1 MYTEESDQS
10 LSSDSLSDVEKDLRS
25 PFNGWE
31 EPSEMEAEND
41 PDALL
46 RKARRHIVASS
57 DEEDEDNDGY
67 SDDQSDNSQEESNG
81 SPLPNNGHT
90 SSKQNEDVDYL
101 DPDLYCLRR
110 SGRTNS
116 RTKVPKQS
124 GKRPLYAE
132 DSSEDDTE
140 GDNVYTASVISRRR
154 TKRDP
159 ASEEEK
165 FNEESSESESF
176 DDAESDEDF
185 NAKHTARPSKPRS
198 SHKSKPTKPT
208 SDVEDWS
215 TWSSPRYS
223 TRERKIKS
231 YNEDLMGSDTSDL
244 DMQLEAS
251 TPIPEVE
258 DGETI
263 ESIHDHRRI
272 EHHEDDQDDI
282 PDRNIEFLI
291 KWKGRSHLHD
301 SWEMSSSLTNFKGFR
316 KVENYIK
323 SNIYEVARFR
333 RHPDTTKEEI
343 EQHDINIERNRAEL
357 EEWKTVERV
366 IGMRDGVAVDD
377 RGFLTTEYLCK
388 WKGLRYDNCTWEAA
402 DLIVNDFQAEIDAF
416 LDRDA
421 SLKVPSKSA
430 VIGKHRPAF
439 KRMQEQPEY
448 IKGGELRDYQLL
460 GVNWMAHL
468 WSRDENGILADEMG
482 LGKTVQTISFLNYL
496 FHEQRVYGPF
506 LIVVP
511 LSTSENWMQEFKQWA
526 PEMNVVCY
534 IGNRQSREMIRA
546 HEFYQQGG
554 VKLKFN
560 VLVTTYELVL
570 KDRAE
575 LGGIKWHY
583 LAVDEAHRLK
593 NSQSQLHEALQGF
606 NTSNRLLITGTPL
619 QNNIKELSSLVNFLM
634 PSLDISEW
642 DVNIDEKDDQESQKE
657 KIGQL
662 HTQLKPYMLRRLKK
676 DVERSLPNKTERIL
690 RVELSAMQMHY
701 YKSILTKNFAALTNG
716 NEKQKKQWLNIAME
730 LKKASNHPYLFP
742 DAEPKSDNKVELLKG
757 LVTNSG
763 KMVLLD
769 KLLTRLKTDGHRV
782 LIFSQMVMML
792 DILSDYMS
800 LRGHPYQRLDGSMRP
815 EVRNKAIEHYNAPD
829 SPDFVFLL
837 STRAGGM
844 GINLVTAD
852 TVIIFDSDWNPQ
864 NDLQAM
870 SRAHRI
876 GQTKSVNVYRFVSKG
891 TMEEDMIERAKK
903 KMVLE
908 YLLIKQMDTSGLS
921 LMDKNVVS
929 SDASKTS
936 GKVGELPF
944 NKEEMSAIL
953 KFGAQKMF
961 QDEQNTQKLD
971 DMDLDDILARAEHTE
986 TLTGDGGQS
995 LGGEDFLAQF
1005 QVADYGGTDDI
1016 SWDDIIPENERP
1028 AAPEEEAANLEF
1040 YDRAAKRKQYNYGE
1054 ASDDNESVHG
1064 DDAANGTKKRKVAR
1078 SATKKKAGGVANVL
1092 SERDLRAVIRGST
1105 KFGDARDR
1113 YDEFVSESDLVNKD
1127 ATLVLEASDDLYQS
1141 CLAAVREHVKQ
1152 TRSGENGA
1160 DGPDVPKPVLTTKHK
1175 AILITWRDINS
1186 VNAGQVVQ
1194 RVDDL
1199 KVLHNMLK
1207 DNAQLAKFR
1216 ITMSLK
1222 PVTSWACQ
1230 WGHRED
1236 SMLLAGIYK
1245 HGFGSWIKIQQDEAF
1260 GLGEKFFLMNDEE
1273 EGADD
1278 KNKAAKKKGKTETK
1292 APKAIHLVRRGD
1304 YLLKAMVADQE
1315 IKQAA
1320 ASRRRSKA
1328 GSSKPSH
1335 SPNISTSKPKKTA
1348 STTSL
1353 KSSPN
1358 PSSSSPALKTKS
1370 PKLESQDAAED
1381 AASGYDSMDEERVA
1395 MVLKPVKPKLV
1406 RLRDHAMKLNGLERS
1421 ALIKDCIGAI
1431 GDHISHVANKQP
1443 SSGAREKLSN
1453 HMWWYA
1459 KRYWPFNKIKHQQ
1472 LKTIYD
1478 KLQVT
1483 GSTGSPSVSSPRS
1496 DHKSSSK
1503 PHSQR
1508 TSSSLSH
1515 RDHKR
1520 RYRSDENSS
1529 DDGGRRREKSSS
1541 HHKRSKNDRSPSR
1554 ERDRGRTQRRSTSSS
1569 ASPNRH
1575 RQRSSSRRR
1584 RYRSRSRDR
1593 SGSRS
1598 RDRRRHDHHHTKD
1611 SRRQRSSSR
1620 SRDRHRR

>member
-1 MYTEESDQS
+1 MTPTPC
-10 LSSDSLSDVEKDLRS
+10 SSTHT
-25 PFNGWE
+25 F
-31 EPSEMEAEND
+31 
-41 PDALL
+41 
-46 RKARRHIVASS
+46 
-57 DEEDEDNDGY
+57 DEW
-67 SDDQSDNSQEESNG
+67 
-81 SPLPNNGHT
+81 L
-90 SSKQNEDVDYL
+90 V
-101 DPDLYCLRR
+101 
-110 SGRTNS
+110 
-116 RTKVPKQS
+116 
-124 GKRPLYAE
+124 
-132 DSSEDDTE
+132 EDDADDKPE
-140 GDNVYTASVISRRR
+140 RNV
-154 TKRDP
+154 
-159 ASEEEK
+159 
-165 FNEESSESESF
+165 
-176 DDAESDEDF
+176 
-185 NAKHTARPSKPRS
+185 
-198 SHKSKPTKPT
+198 
-208 SDVEDWS
+208 
-215 TWSSPRYS
+215 
-223 TRERKIKS
+223 
-231 YNEDLMGSDTSDL
+231 
-244 DMQLEAS
+244 
-251 TPIPEVE
+251 
-258 DGETI
+258 
-263 ESIHDHRRI
+263 
-272 EHHEDDQDDI
+272 
-282 PDRNIEFLI
+282 EFLI

-301 SWEMSSSLTNFKGFR
+301 TWETFSHLTQFKGFR
-316 KVENYIK
+316 KVENYAK

-343 EQHDINIERNRAEL
+343 EQHDINIERHRAEL

-366 IGMRDGVAVDD
+366 IGMRDGMNVDE
-377 RGFLTTEYLCK
+377 RGFPITEYLCK
-388 WKGLRYDNCTWEAA
+388 WKGLRYDNCTWESA

-421 SLKVPSKSA
+421 NLKVPSKSA
-430 VIGKHRPAF
+430 AIGRHRPPF
-439 KRMQEQPEY
+439 KRMQEQPDY

-482 LGKTVQTISFLNYL
+482 LGKTVQTISFLNYM
-496 FHEQRVYGPF
+496 FHEQKVYGPF

-511 LSTSENWMQEFKQWA
+511 LSTSENWMMEFKQWA
-526 PEMNVVCY
+526 PEMNVICY

-575 LGGIKWHY
+575 LGGIKWQY

-634 PSLDISEW
+634 PALDISEW
-642 DVNIDEKDDQESQKE
+642 DVNIDEKDDQERQKE
-657 KIGQL
+657 KIAQL

-676 DVERSLPNKTERIL
+676 DVERSLPSKTERIL

-701 YKSILTKNFAALTNG
+701 YKSILTKNFAALSTG

-742 DAEPKSDNKVELLKG
+742 DAEPKTDNKVELLKG

-800 LRGHPYQRLDGSMRP
+800 MRGHPYQRLDGSMRP
-815 EVRNKAIEHYNAPD
+815 ELRNKAIEHYNAPD

-921 LMDKNVVS
+921 LMDKNTLS
-929 SDASKTS
+929 TASKS
-936 GKVGELPF
+936 GGKIGELPF

-986 TLTGDGGQS
+986 TLTNQGGQS

-1016 SWDDIIPENERP
+1016 SWDDIIPESERP
-1028 AAPEEEAANLEF
+1028 AAAEEEATNLELF
-1040 YDRAAKRKQYNYGE
+1040 DRAAKRKQYNYGE
-1054 ASDDNESVHG
+1054 ASDDNESVTG
-1064 DDAANGTKKRKVAR
+1064 EDGGTKKRKVAR
-1078 SATKKKAGGVANVL
+1078 SSSKKKSSSASNVL
-1092 SERDLRAVIRGST
+1092 TERDLRAVIRGST
-1105 KFGDARDR
+1105 KIGDARDR
-1113 YDEFVSESDLVNKD
+1113 YDEFVADSDLMNKE
-1127 ATLVLEASDDLYQS
+1127 TSLVLEASDDLYQS
-1141 CLAAVREHVKQ
+1141 CLAALREHMKQ
-1152 TRSGENGA
+1152 ARAGESDA
-1160 DGPDVPKPVLTTKHK
+1160 AKSPDAPKPVLSTKHK

-1199 KVLHNMLK
+1199 KVLHSILK
-1207 DNAQLAKFR
+1207 GNTQLSKFR
-1216 ITMSLK
+1216 ISTPLK
-1222 PVTSWACQ
+1222 PVQNWACQ

-1245 HGFGSWIKIQQDEAF
+1245 HGFGSWTKIQQDEAF
-1260 GLGEKFFLMNDEE
+1260 GLGDKFFLMND
-1273 EGADD
+1273 DD
-1278 KNKAAKKKGKTETK
+1278 DLPEKEKTKKRGKNEAK

-1304 YLLKAMVADQE
+1304 YLLKAIVADQE
-1315 IKQAA
+1315 VKQAA
-1320 ASRRRSKA
+1320 ASRRKV
-1328 GSSKPSH
+1328 GSHKTANTSSA
-1335 SPNISTSKPKKTA
+1335 SPKSSAAARPKKTA
-1348 STTSL
+1348 SSSSL
-1353 KSSPN
+1353 KPASN
-1358 PSSSSPALKTKS
+1358 HSSPAVKSKS
-1370 PKLESQDAAED
+1370 PKPDGQDDADTAAG
-1381 AASGYDSMDEERVA
+1381 SGYDSMDEEKVA
-1395 MVLKPVKPKLV
+1395 IVLKPVKLKLV
-1406 RLRDHAMKLNGLERS
+1406 RLRDHAMKVTGLERAS
-1421 ALIKDCIGAI
+1421 LIKDCIGAI
-1431 GDHISHVANKQP
+1431 GDHINHVANKQP
-1443 SSGAREKLSN
+1443 SSGAREKLQN
-1453 HMWWYA
+1453 HMWWFA

-1483 GSTGSPSVSSPRS
+1483 SATGSPSVASPRS
-1496 DHKSSSK
+1496 DYKPSHRPSSS
-1503 PHSQR
+1503 S
-1508 TSSSLSH
+1508 
-1515 RDHKR
+1515 HKR
-1520 RYRSDENSS
+1520 RYHSDDSS
-1529 DDGGRRREKSSS
+1529 DDNGRRKS
-1541 HHKRSKNDRSPSR
+1541 HHKRSKNDRSRSRSR
-1554 ERDRGRTQRRSTSSS
+1554 ERDRDRDRERGRSRRRSVSTSP
-1569 ASPNRH
+1569 SPSRRKSRH
-1575 RQRSSSRRR
+1575 RSSSRRR
-1584 RYRSRSRDR
+1584 HDRHRSRST
-1593 SGSRS
+1593 SRS
-1598 RDRRRHDHHHTKD
+1598 RDRRRREHQHTKD
-1611 SRRQRSSSR
+1611 RDSRRPRSSSR
-1620 SRDRHRR
+1620 HRDDGSSRHRR

>member
-1 MYTEESDQS
+1 LLVFDCAEE
-10 LSSDSLSDVEKDLRS
+10 
-25 PFNGWE
+25 
-31 EPSEMEAEND
+31 
-41 PDALL
+41 
-46 RKARRHIVASS
+46 
-57 DEEDEDNDGY
+57 
-67 SDDQSDNSQEESNG
+67 
-81 SPLPNNGHT
+81 
-90 SSKQNEDVDYL
+90 
-101 DPDLYCLRR
+101 
-110 SGRTNS
+110 
-116 RTKVPKQS
+116 
-124 GKRPLYAE
+124 
-132 DSSEDDTE
+132 
-140 GDNVYTASVISRRR
+140 
-154 TKRDP
+154 
-159 ASEEEK
+159 
-165 FNEESSESESF
+165 
-176 DDAESDEDF
+176 
-185 NAKHTARPSKPRS
+185 
-198 SHKSKPTKPT
+198 
-208 SDVEDWS
+208 
-215 TWSSPRYS
+215 
-223 TRERKIKS
+223 
-231 YNEDLMGSDTSDL
+231 
-244 DMQLEAS
+244 
-251 TPIPEVE
+251 
-258 DGETI
+258 
-263 ESIHDHRRI
+263 
-272 EHHEDDQDDI
+272 DQDDI
-282 PDRNIEFLI
+282 PERNIEFLI
-291 KWKGRSHLHD
+291 KWKSHSHLHD
-301 SWEMSSSLTNFKGFR
+301 TWELFSNLTEFKGFR

-366 IGMRDGVAVDD
+366 IGMRDGVTVDD

-496 FHEQRVYGPF
+496 FHEQRIYGPF

-511 LSTSENWMQEFKQWA
+511 LSTSENWMLEFKQWA

-554 VKLKFN
+554 AKLKFN

-701 YKSILTKNFAALTNG
+701 YKSILTKNFAALSNG

-730 LKKASNHPYLFP
+730 LKKASNHPFLFP
-742 DAEPKSDNKVELLKG
+742 DAEPKTDNKVELLKG

-769 KLLTRLKTDGHRV
+769 KLLTRLKSDGHRV

-815 EVRNKAIEHYNAPD
+815 ELRNKAIEHYNAPD

-921 LMDKNVVS
+921 LMDKNTLPS
-929 SDASKTS
+929 ASKST
-936 GKVGELPF
+936 GKIGELPF

-986 TLTGDGGQS
+986 TLTNQGGQS
-995 LGGEDFLAQF
+995 LGGEEFLSQF

-1028 AAPEEEAANLEF
+1028 VAPEEEAANLEF

-1054 ASDDNESVHG
+1054 ASDDNESVHE

-1078 SATKKKAGGVANVL
+1078 SSTKKKSTGASNL
-1092 SERDLRAVIRGST
+1092 LTERDLRAVIRGST

-1113 YDEFVSESDLVNKD
+1113 YDEFVSDSDLVNKESS
-1127 ATLVLEASDDLYQS
+1127 LVLEASDDLYQS
-1141 CLAAVREHVKQ
+1141 CLGAVREYMKQ
-1152 TRSGENGA
+1152 SRPGENGIDA
-1160 DGPDVPKPVLTTKHK
+1160 QDVPKPVLTTKHK

-1207 DNAQLAKFR
+1207 DNTQLSKFR

-1245 HGFGSWIKIQQDEAF
+1245 HGFGSWVKIQQDEAF
-1260 GLGEKFFLMNDEE
+1260 GLGDKFFLMNDDED
-1273 EGADD
+1273 GPDD
-1278 KNKAAKKKGKTETK
+1278 KKTIKKKGKTETK

-1304 YLLKAMVADQE
+1304 YLLKAIVADHE
-1315 IKQAA
+1315 MKQAA
-1320 ASRRRSKA
+1320 ASRRRSKV
-1328 GSSKPSH
+1328 GSAKPSS
-1335 SPNISTSKPKKTA
+1335 SPISSVSKPKKTA
-1348 STTSL
+1348 STSSH
-1353 KSSPN
+1353 KPSPN
-1358 PSSSSPALKTKS
+1358 PSSSLAIKTKS
-1370 PKLESQDAAED
+1370 PKLEVQDASEGTE
-1381 AASGYDSMDEERVA
+1381 SGYESMDEEKVA
-1395 MVLKPVKPKLV
+1395 IVLKPVKPKLV

-1421 ALIKDCIGAI
+1421 ALIKDCIGAV

-1453 HMWWYA
+1453 HMWWFA

-1483 GSTGSPSVSSPRS
+1483 SSTGSPSVASPRS
-1496 DHKSSSK
+1496 DHKSSSR
-1503 PHSQR
+1503 HQSNR

-1515 RDHKR
+1515 RERDHKR
-1520 RYRSDENSS
+1520 RYRSDDNSS
-1529 DDGGRRREKSSS
+1529 DDGGRRRDKSSS
-1541 HHKRSKNDRSPSR
+1541 YFKRTKNDRSSSR
-1554 ERDRGRTQRRSTSSS
+1554 ERERERERERGRERGRTQQRSTSSS
-1569 ASPNRH
+1569 TSPSRH

-1611 SRRQRSSSR
+1611 RDSRRHRSGSR
-1620 SRDRHRR
+1620 NRDDCGNRHRR

>member
-1 MYTEESDQS
+1 MYTEESDQY

-25 PFNGWE
+25 PQNGWE
-31 EPSEMEAEND
+31 TPSDADGRTGHSEA
-41 PDALL
+41 P
-46 RKARRHIVASS
+46 RKGRRRIVAVSDDE
-57 DEEDEDNDGY
+57 DEENEDY
-67 SDDQSDNSQEESNG
+67 SEDQSGDDDRLSPQTRNGRSSLSQSQKAE
-81 SPLPNNGHT
+81 
-90 SSKQNEDVDYL
+90 YL

-110 SGRTNS
+110 SGRTNARS
-116 RTKVPKQS
+116 RQPIKAASKS
-124 GKRPLYAE
+124 LYAE
-132 DSSEDDTE
+132 NSSVDEESDSYVSPT
-140 GDNVYTASVISRRR
+140 SRRR
-154 TKRDP
+154 VKHEMSSDDEAL
-159 ASEEEK
+159 ASETSDEE
-165 FNEESSESESF
+165 EESDDSF
-176 DDAESDEDF
+176 GSS
-185 NAKHTARPSKPRS
+185 KPVKQSSKARPRAKASRQS
-198 SHKSKPTKPT
+198 S
-208 SDVEDWS
+208 DFEDWEA
-215 TWSSPRYS
+215 WSGPRYS

-231 YNEDLMGSDTSDL
+231 YNEDLMDSGPSDL
-244 DMQLEAS
+244 DMQLEAT
-251 TPIPEVE
+251 TPIPETE
-258 DGETI
+258 EGETI
-263 ESIHDHRRI
+263 ESIHDHRRV
-272 EHHEDDQDDI
+272 EGSEDDAH
-282 PDRNIEFLI
+282 DRPEHNIEYLI

-301 SWEMSSSLTNFKGFR
+301 TWERFSQLNEFKGFR

-323 SNIYEVARFR
+323 SNVYEVTRFR

-343 EQHDINIERNRAEL
+343 EQHDINIERHRAEL

-366 IGMRDGVAVDD
+366 IGMRDGMMVDQ
-377 RGFLTTEYLCK
+377 RGYPITEYLCK
-388 WKGLRYDNCTWEAA
+388 WKGLRYDNCTWESAE
-402 DLIVNDFQAEIDAF
+402 LIVNSFQAEIDDY

-421 SLKVPSKSA
+421 NLKIPARSA
-430 VIGKHRPAF
+430 LITRSRPAF
-439 KRMQEQPEY
+439 KKMQEQPSY

-468 WSRDENGILADEMG
+468 WSRNENGILADEMG
-482 LGKTVQTISFLNYL
+482 LGKTVQTISFLNYMY
-496 FHEQRVYGPF
+496 HEQKVYGPF

-526 PEMNVVCY
+526 PEMNVICY

-546 HEFYQQGG
+546 HEFYQQDSNS
-554 VKLKFN
+554 KLKFN

-575 LGGIKWHY
+575 LGGIKWQY

-593 NSQSQLHEALQGF
+593 NSQSQLHEALHGF
-606 NTSNRLLITGTPL
+606 QTNNRLLITGTPL

-642 DVNIDEKDDQESQKE
+642 DVNIDEKDDQERQKE
-657 KIGQL
+657 KIAKL

-676 DVERSLPNKTERIL
+676 DVERSLPSKTERIL

-701 YKSILTKNFAALTNG
+701 YKSILTKNFAALTHG

-742 DAEPKSDNKVELLKG
+742 DAEPKTDNKVELLKG

-769 KLLTRLKTDGHRV
+769 KLLTRLKSDGHRV

-800 LRGHPYQRLDGSMRP
+800 MRGHPYQRLDGSMRP

-921 LMDKNVVS
+921 LMEKNTIS
-929 SDASKTS
+929 SASNKSS
-936 GKVGELPF
+936 GNGKIGELPF
-944 NKEEMSAIL
+944 NKDEMSAIL

-986 TLTGDGGQS
+986 TLTNQVGQS

-1016 SWDDIIPENERP
+1016 SWDDIIPESERP
-1028 AAPEEEAANLEF
+1028 PEPEEEAENLALF
-1040 YDRAAKRKQYNYGE
+1040 DRAAKRKQYNYGE
-1054 ASDDNESVHG
+1054 ASDDNESV
-1064 DDAANGTKKRKVAR
+1064 NGEDGTTKKRKVAR
-1078 SATKKKAGGVANVL
+1078 SGTKKRSSGASNL
-1092 SERDLRAVIRGST
+1092 LTERDLRAIIRGST

-1113 YDEFVSESDLVNKD
+1113 YDDFVADSDLLQKD
-1127 ATLVLEASDDLYQS
+1127 PPLVMEASDDLYQT
-1141 CLAAVREHVKQ
+1141 CLTAVRDHLKQ
-1152 TRSGENGA
+1152 NRTA
-1160 DGPDVPKPVLTTKHK
+1160 DEEDLSKPVLTTKHK

-1186 VNAGQVVQ
+1186 VNAGQVLQ

-1199 KVLHNMLK
+1199 KVLYTMLK
-1207 DNAQLAKFR
+1207 DSQQLSKFR
-1216 ITMSLK
+1216 ITTTLK
-1222 PVTSWACQ
+1222 PVQNWACQ
-1230 WGHRED
+1230 WGYRED

-1245 HGFGSWIKIQQDEAF
+1245 HGFGSWTKIQQDETF
-1260 GLGEKFFLMNDEE
+1260 GLADKFFLMNDDDE
-1273 EGADD
+1273 ASDD
-1278 KNKAAKKKGKTETK
+1278 KKEKKRAGKAETK

-1304 YLLKAMVADQE
+1304 YLLKAMVVDQQS
-1315 IKQAA
+1315 KQAA
-1320 ASRRRSKA
+1320 ANKRKA
-1328 GSSKPSH
+1328 SHHTKSSPS
-1335 SPNISTSKPKKTA
+1335 PGNSTPRPKKT
-1348 STTSL
+1348 
-1353 KSSPN
+1353 
-1358 PSSSSPALKTKS
+1358 PSSSSLKASPVSASSPVIKS
-1370 PKLESQDAAED
+1370 KPVKSSPAAEEG
-1381 AASGYDSMDEERVA
+1381 SGYESMDEEKVSVV
-1395 MVLKPVKPKLV
+1395 MKPVKSKLV
-1406 RLRDHAMKLNGLERS
+1406 RLRDQGLQSTGLERS
-1421 ALIKDCIGAI
+1421 ALIKTCISAI
-1431 GDHISHVANKQP
+1431 GEHISHVAQKQP
-1443 SSGAREKLSN
+1443 SSGAREKLTN

-1483 GSTGSPSVSSPRS
+1483 NSSASPSLASPRP
-1496 DHKSSSK
+1496 DHKSSR
-1503 PHSQR
+1503 HSSDR
-1508 TSSSLSH
+1508 NRSSSH

-1520 RYRSDENSS
+1520 RHYS
-1529 DDGGRRREKSSS
+1529 DDSEDDRRRSKTSSS
-1541 HHKRSKNDRSPSR
+1541 HYKRSRRDESTSR
-1554 ERDRGRTQRRSTSSS
+1554 ERGRSSRRSTSSS
-1569 ASPNRH
+1569 RSPSRRKDRSSNRH
-1575 RQRSSSRRR
+1575 RRRHR
-1584 RYRSRSRDR
+1584 DKSRDR
-1593 SGSRS
+1593 SGSR
-1598 RDRRRHDHHHTKD
+1598 DTRRRDNTHRDKD
-1611 SRRQRSSSR
+1611 RHESRRQRSSSP
-1620 SRDRHRR
+1620 SRGDSRLRR